1 MPVPKSVIVLGAIGL
16 ALISS
21 ALVTSI
27 TSFIVLRGQIEDH
40 WSILNASLL
49 VLRKRILDLEAEND
63 YLFEEHGDINGAH
76 VPITLARTTVD
87 SLNQAGQNEQPKWC
101 HSRPV
106 IGPCGSKIERW
117 FYDSDIRNCRSFPW
131 SGCGGNE
138 NNFLT
143 LSQCQAACRASTDV
157 INPTGQEILQPFQES
172 KLLSDHDPTMSS
184 GNGIIFNQTA
194 CHLRAEAGP
203 CPQRLPRFYHHNGFC
218 FQFLYGG
225 CGGNQNNF
233 FSELECMMKCTSSHA
248 EDMIANPI
256 LRTQPS
262 TPTNICLLPLSMGSC
277 AQNQTR
283 FYFNPSID
291 DCEPFQFGGCGGN
304 ENNFAK
310 ISKCR
315 KICRP

>member
-1 MPVPKSVIVLGAIGL
+1 MEDF
-16 ALISS
+16 LISVVYQTGII
-21 ALVTSI
+21 LLPLEI
-27 TSFIVLRGQIEDH
+27 FIFHELQLK
-40 WSILNASLL
+40 ILWN
-49 VLRKRILDLEAEND
+49 VCDL
-63 YLFEEHGDINGAH
+63 
-76 VPITLARTTVD
+76 
-87 SLNQAGQNEQPKWC
+87 
-101 HSRPV
+101 
-106 IGPCGSKIERW
+106 
-117 FYDSDIRNCRSFPW
+117 FYF
-131 SGCGGNE
+131 
-138 NNFLT
+138 
-143 LSQCQAACRASTDV
+143 SQCQAACRASTDV

-315 KICRP
+315 KICRPWIWNSCCWCGTFSIILVQNQNDKWHELYGFHQEFFQMIVKRCTAMVTLAKF